1 MSQRHFGPVG
11 NDREGLA
18 PPPQSL
24 PSNWEVSVYKGELLR
39 AFSSG
44 RSSGRLLG
52 LYQHTGAVAQICSTS
67 ATDDSLGDKH
77 CLAHLGEWYATSKT
91 SSSSSSTGSISL
103 FLITSDTV
111 RTSEFDLCFFFKIFE
126 NKSYPQQATAAIGDQ
141 DVPLTILRGS
151 SPFFS
156 RSQCG
161 TVPRQPDLGVQAAA
175 LPLAP
180 AQAGRARQWSKE
192 VLSRLCLEA
201 ELLRANV
208 AFKGTPVK
216 WGPGKEFV
224 DIGNAVRL
232 ELPAD
237 FPWSKPYVVAIDIR
251 PGSCGSKYCCTSEW
265 NESTPLFVV
274 AQAIMSGHCKLETQY

>member
-1 MSQRHFGPVG
+1 
-11 NDREGLA
+11 
-18 PPPQSL
+18 
-24 PSNWEVSVYKGELLR
+24 VYKGELLR

-103 FLITSDTV
+103 FLITSDT
-111 RTSEFDLCFFFKIFE
+111 
-126 NKSYPQQATAAIGDQ
+126 ATAAIGDQ